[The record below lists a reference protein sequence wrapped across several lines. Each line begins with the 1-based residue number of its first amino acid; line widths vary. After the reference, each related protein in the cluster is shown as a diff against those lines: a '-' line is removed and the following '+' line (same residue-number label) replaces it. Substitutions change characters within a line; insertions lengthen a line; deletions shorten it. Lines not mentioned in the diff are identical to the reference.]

1 MCSTPKSSSATK
13 LKKVPT
19 SQLTKG
25 ELNNFVS
32 VANASAERQE
42 EKELLERQ
50 FLARESLS
58 ITAASASTVSNGAV
72 GCEVKQQES
81 GLFDRLLHSV
91 HCALSDTRSW
101 GMTG

>member
-13 LKKVPT
+13 LKNVPT

-25 ELNNFVS
+25 ELNTFVS

-58 ITAASASTVSNGAV
+58 IAAAIACTENNGAV
-72 GCEVKQQES
+72 RCAVKQQES
-81 GLFDRLLHSV
+81 GLFDRLLHAV
-91 HCALSDTRSW
+91 QGALTDSRSW
-101 GMTG
+101 STTG